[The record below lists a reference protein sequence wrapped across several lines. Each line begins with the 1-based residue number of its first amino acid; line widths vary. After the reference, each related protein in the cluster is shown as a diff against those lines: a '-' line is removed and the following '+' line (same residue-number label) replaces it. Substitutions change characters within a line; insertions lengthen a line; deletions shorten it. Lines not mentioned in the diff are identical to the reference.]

1 MSVPLI
7 HQRDENSNAGRP
19 KIQENE
25 KCSTKGNSTFAWPH
39 GHHASRAPP
48 PPGVWLPDATVRA
61 ARGRRL
67 GSAAGLVPR
76 VLHPK
81 KRAFLAAFSRCGS
94 ISQSAKRAKVDR
106 RTPYNWLRE
115 DVKAPHPKEGSQ
127 KVPGCHINGVLWKSN
142 AIAGWLLDMDSGRA
156 SRLELGE
163 NNGRDRLGRNANL

>member
-1 MSVPLI
+1 MIASSVPLSVPLI

-94 ISQSAKRAKVDR
+94 ISQSAKRANVDR

-115 DVKAPHPKEGSQ
+115 DAAYRQAYQQATIE
-127 KVPGCHINGVLWKSN
+127 
-142 AIAGWLLDMDSGRA
+142 AGD
-156 SRLELGE
+156 RLE
-163 NNGRDRLGRNANL
+163 DRMTELAFDGNVTA